1 LIDYIQDK
9 KNRNQQ
15 IRLNFICI
23 HNSHQAIAQIW
34 AQVAAAYYDVP
45 NVTCYSGGTEATALF
60 SSVVFALE
68 KHGFKSNLY
77 QMPIINIQ
85 Y

>member
-1 LIDYIQDK
+1 LIIFK
-9 KNRNQQ
+9 TKNWNQQ

-23 HNSHQAIAQIW
+23 NFRRSHLAQIW

-45 NVTCYSGGTEATALF
+45 SVTCYSGGTEATALF

-68 KHGFKSNLY
+68 KHGFKIESY

>member
-1 LIDYIQDK
+1 MFDSAF
-9 KNRNQQ
+9 
-15 IRLNFICI
+15 FIF
-23 HNSHQAIAQIW
+23 AM
-34 AQVAAAYYDVP
+34 AAYYDVP
-45 NVTCYSGGTEATALF
+45 KRYLLYSGGTEATALF

-85 Y
+85 